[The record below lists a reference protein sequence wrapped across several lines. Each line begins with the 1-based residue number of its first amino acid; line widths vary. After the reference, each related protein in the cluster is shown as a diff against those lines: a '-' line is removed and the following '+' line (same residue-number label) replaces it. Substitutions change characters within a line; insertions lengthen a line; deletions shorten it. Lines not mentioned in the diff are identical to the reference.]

1 MTDNLINFRI
11 RKNKTIIEISKD
23 IGVSSSYYVKIEQA
37 KRNPSYNFLI
47 KFKEAFPDASI
58 DKIFF
63 DSN

>member
-11 RKNKTIIEISKD
+11 EKNKTIIQIAKEM
-23 IGVSSSYYVKIEQA
+23 GVSSSYYTKIEQE
-37 KRNPSYNFLI
+37 KRNPSYNFLK

-63 DSN
+63 EK